1 MHTACVNGILLSDE
15 CARSLLLRKSPNL
28 PKHSG
33 PTVSLSEVA
42 GGILPGG
49 CQVYLFVISGP
60 AARWAKI
67 NAEKYQNFIG
77 LKDVPASIAD
87 RRSARH

>member
-1 MHTACVNGILLSDE
+1 MHTACVNGILLNDE
-15 CARSLLLRKSPNL
+15 SACSLPLRKAARL
-28 PKHSG
+28 PKHRG

-67 NAEKYQNFIG
+67 DAEK
-77 LKDVPASIAD
+77 A
-87 RRSARH
+87 